1 MLVTYNVTHKT
12 LKTFSMGL
20 RMENRKLGK
29 TGIKTTILGFGA
41 MRLPTLK
48 VGEPEIKHEEAIKL
62 IRKAIDGGLNY
73 LDTAYNY
80 HNDESEIVVG
90 KALKDGYREKV
101 TLATKAPIWKDE
113 YNKPEHFEQHLD
125 EQLKK
130 LQVDCIDVYLLH
142 AINAKTW
149 KKVKDLKLNERGEVA
164 KKEGKIKHLAFS
176 FHDKPEVLKEII
188 ESGFF
193 EVMLVQYNILDTVNE
208 EMMKLAHEKG
218 IGVVIMGPMG
228 GGRLSGSPPEEMQG
242 MLTKGRT
249 NFTDLALKF
258 VLSNPHVSV
267 AISGMGTEEMLE
279 DNLAIASGEYKLTEE
294 EKKNIKIITEKFKEL
309 TDNLCTD
316 CKYCEPC
323 PEKVAISFIFK
334 SLILHEVYGDKK
346 AGKLY
351 YSKIGQPDWPPG
363 NNAEAC
369 IECGECEPKCPQKI
383 EIIDQLKKSHKI
395 LAG

>member
-1 MLVTYNVTHKT
+1 MSNFAFGTYRITDQNPQHIQA
-12 LKTFSMGL
+12 L
-20 RMENRKLGK
+20 R
-29 TGIKTTILGFGA
+29 
-41 MRLPTLK
+41 
-48 VGEPEIKHEEAIKL
+48 EAIDSG
-62 IRKAIDGGLNY
+62 INY
-73 LDTAYNY
+73 VDTAYNY

-130 LQVDCIDVYLLH
+130 LQVKTIDVYLLH
-142 AINAKTW
+142 ALNEKTW
-149 KKVKDLKLNERGEVA
+149 KKVQDLKLNERAEVA

-188 ESGFF
+188 ESGYF

-208 EMMKLAHEKG
+208 EMIKLAHDKG
-218 IGVVIMGPMG
+218 LGVVIMGPMG
-228 GGRLSGSPPEEMQG
+228 GGRLSGNPPEEMQG
-242 MLTKGRT
+242 LLTEGRT

-258 VLSNPHVSV
+258 VLSNPHVTV
-267 AISGMGTEEMLE
+267 ALSGMGTDNMVD
-279 DNLAIASGEYKLTEE
+279 DNLAIASSEHLLTEK
-294 EKKNIKIITEKFKEL
+294 EKENTKLIAEKFKEL
-309 TDNLCTD
+309 TDNLCTN

-323 PEKVAISFIFK
+323 PEKVAISFIFR
-334 SLILHEVYGDKK
+334 SLILHDVYGDKK
-346 AGKLY
+346 NGKLY

-363 NNAEAC
+363 EQADAC

-383 EIIDQLKKSHKI
+383 PIIEQLKKSHKI